1 MSHPRAVRFLWG
13 REEGGVLSMVKHGGS
28 CRLGG
33 GWKEVIRDYKE
44 KEKKTRTTITR
55 CGSGWVLTCVPS
67 LLLAGK

>member
-44 KEKKTRTTITR
+44 KEKNLEPPLPGATV
-55 CGSGWVLTCVPS
+55 GGF
-67 LLLAGK
+67 